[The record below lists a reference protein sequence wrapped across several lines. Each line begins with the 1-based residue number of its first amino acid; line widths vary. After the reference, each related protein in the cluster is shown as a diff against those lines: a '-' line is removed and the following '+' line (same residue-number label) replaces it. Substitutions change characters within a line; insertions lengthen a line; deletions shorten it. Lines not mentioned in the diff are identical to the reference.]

1 MTHPK
6 EALFESGKS
15 LPIIPTCEH
24 FAGSEKLI
32 LKGFEMQ
39 KKLGPVFDI
48 TCDCEDGKYLPN
60 VVLDLDY
67 TVVIPKKVT
76 KK

>member
-32 LKGFEMQ
+32 LKVLKC
-39 KKLGPVFDI
+39 KKTW
-48 TCDCEDGKYLPN
+48 TCF
-60 VVLDLDY
+60 
-67 TVVIPKKVT
+67 
-76 KK
+76 

>member
-1 MTHPK
+1 MTHPS
-6 EALFESGKS
+6 EALFENGKS

-39 KKLGPVFDI
+39 KKLGPVLI
-48 TCDCEDGKYLPN
+48 LLVIVKM
-60 VVLDLDY
+60 VLKL
-67 TVVIPKKVT
+67 VKKLNML
-76 KK
+76 K

>member
-39 KKLGPVFDI
+39 K
-48 TCDCEDGKYLPN
+48 N
-60 VVLDLDY
+60 
-67 TVVIPKKVT
+67 
-76 KK
+76 

>member
-6 EALFESGKS
+6 EALFGSGET
-15 LPIIPTCEH
+15 LPIIPSCEH

-39 KKLGPVFDI
+39 KIRTCFDI
-48 TCDCEDGKYLPN
+48 TCDCEDGAETGKRSWTCWN
-60 VVLDLDY
+60 DC
-67 TVVIPKKVT
+67 
-76 KK
+76 

>member
-39 KKLGPVFDI
+39 K
-48 TCDCEDGKYLPN
+48 N
-60 VVLDLDY
+60 LDLFLILL
-67 TVVIPKKVT
+67 VIVKMVLKLE
-76 KK
+76 KRLSMLI